1 MKTKCELLAPAG
13 GMKQLIAAVENG
25 ADAVYM
31 GGHSFNAR
39 INADNFTAEEM
50 KQGIEYAH
58 IRNVKVYIT
67 VNTLF
72 KDEELEAGLEY
83 AGQLYEMGADALIIQ
98 DLGFGSIV
106 RAALPDF
113 PLQRRQAYIMSEELK
128 KPQSLDMR
136 EWCRQESCHLRK

>member
-83 AGQLYEMGADALIIQ
+83 AGQLYEMGADAL
-98 DLGFGSIV
+98 
-106 RAALPDF
+106 
-113 PLQRRQAYIMSEELK
+113 
-128 KPQSLDMR
+128 
-136 EWCRQESCHLRK
+136 